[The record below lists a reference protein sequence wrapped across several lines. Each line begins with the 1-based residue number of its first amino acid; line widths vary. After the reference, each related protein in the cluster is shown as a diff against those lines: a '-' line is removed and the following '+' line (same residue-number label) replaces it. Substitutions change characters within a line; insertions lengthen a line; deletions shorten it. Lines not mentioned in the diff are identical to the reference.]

1 MIINPNSYSILEI
14 LDMIDRKELIVNK
27 SYQRHAGLWPV
38 GASSYFIDTIFEG
51 YPFPK
56 IYLYEFINP
65 SERKIKKEL
74 VDGQQR
80 ITAIRRFINNE
91 FPIKG
96 DSVFSG
102 MKFSDIDTESQNKFL
117 YYSVS
122 VDVIRNATKS
132 EILQMFRRMNAYT
145 QPLNNAEK
153 RHSLYSG
160 FFKWF
165 VNEVADNLND
175 FFIEYGVF
183 TEKQIVR
190 MQDAEFV
197 TELVIAIEHG
207 IVSSSPKHLSD
218 TYKKYDED
226 FPLRDEYFSRIKD
239 VFDFIITNFSFLR
252 NTYMM
257 KPYALHSLFIALYFY
272 KFGLDN
278 FAFDELQ
285 SPKCWPD
292 NLAQISSRLE
302 LLNEAHEDKA
312 WGSPYYQYVYGIES
326 STNKARQRL
335 SRFFSILD
343 AFGYDLP
350 EDITG
355 YKCAFN

>member
-1 MIINPNSYSILEI
+1 MIINPNSYSILEL

-56 IYLYEFINP
+56 LYLYEFINT

-80 ITAIRRFINNE
+80 ISAIRRFINNE
-91 FPIKG
+91 YPVKG
-96 DSVFSG
+96 DSKFSG
-102 MKFSDIDTESQNKFL
+102 KKFSEIDEESQNRFL

-122 VDVIRNATKS
+122 VDVIRNASKA

-153 RHSLYSG
+153 RHSSFSG
-160 FFKWF
+160 YFKWF
-165 VNEVADNLND
+165 VNEVADNLNS

-207 IVSSSPKHLSD
+207 IVSSSPKQLND
-218 TYKKYDED
+218 TYKKYDEEFD
-226 FPLRDEYFSRIKD
+226 SRDEYFHKIKS
-239 VFDFIITNFSFLR
+239 VFDFISSNLSPLRKSFI
-252 NTYMM
+252 M
-257 KPYALHSLFIALYFY
+257 KPYALQSLFVALYFLKY
-272 KFGLDN
+272 GIPEIEDVILSPKQWPQNVEEALDN
-278 FAFDELQ
+278 IE
-285 SPKCWPD
+285 K
-292 NLAQISSRLE
+292 
-302 LLNEAHEDKA
+302 LNVAHETKE
-312 WGSPYYQYVYGIES
+312 WGGPFYQYVYGIES
-326 STNKARQRL
+326 STNKAKQRI
-335 SRFFSILD
+335 SRLYSLLE
-343 AFGYDLP
+343 AFGCEIP
-350 EDITG
+350 EETG
-355 YKCAFN
+355 YKSAFAKV

>member
-1 MIINPNSYSILEI
+1 MIINPNSYSVLE
-14 LDMIDRKELIVNK
+14 LLEMIDRKELMVNK
-27 SYQRHAGLWPV
+27 SYQRNAGLWPV

-56 IYLYEFINP
+56 LYLYEFINP
-65 SERKIKKEL
+65 TERKIKKEL

-96 DSVFSG
+96 DSKFSG
-102 MKFSDIDTESQNKFL
+102 MRFSEISEEEQNLFL
-117 YYSVS
+117 SYSVS
-122 VDVIRNATKS
+122 VDVIRNATKA

-153 RHSLYSG
+153 RHSSYSG
-160 FFKWF
+160 YFKWF
-165 VNEVADNLND
+165 VNELADSLNN

-218 TYKKYDED
+218 TYKKYDES
-226 FPLRDEYFSRIKD
+226 FELRDEYFSRIKS
-239 VFDFIITNFSFLR
+239 VFDFIVSNFPNLR
-252 NTYMM
+252 QSYMM
-257 KPYALHSLFIALYFY
+257 KPYALQSLFLAIYY
-272 KFGLDN
+272 CKFGLDN
-278 FAFDELQ
+278 FSYDDVP
-285 SPKCWPD
+285 SPMAWPSNIAKISF
-292 NLAQISSRLE
+292 NLEQ
-302 LLNEAHEDKA
+302 LNNAHEGKE
-312 WGSPYYQYVYGIES
+312 WGGPYYQYVYGIES
-326 STNKARQRL
+326 STNKARQRV
-335 SRFFSILD
+335 SRFFSLLD
-343 AFGYDLP
+343 AFGFEIP
-350 EDITG
+350 EETG
-355 YKCAFN
+355 YKRAFD